1 MLDELEVYRNYA
13 KDLTA
18 ALAIADRA
26 VACVAKL
33 ATIQGCTA
41 LELMQQIEADP
52 KEEQPCKK

>member
-1 MLDELEVYRNYA
+1 MLDELEVYRTYA

-33 ATIQGCTA
+33 ATIQGCTPH
-41 LELMQQIEADP
+41 ELMEQIETDALDL
-52 KEEQPCKK
+52 E

>member
-1 MLDELEVYRNYA
+1 MLDELEVYRTCA
-13 KDLTA
+13 KELTA
-18 ALAIADRA
+18 ALAIANRA

-33 ATIQGCTA
+33 AAIQGCTA